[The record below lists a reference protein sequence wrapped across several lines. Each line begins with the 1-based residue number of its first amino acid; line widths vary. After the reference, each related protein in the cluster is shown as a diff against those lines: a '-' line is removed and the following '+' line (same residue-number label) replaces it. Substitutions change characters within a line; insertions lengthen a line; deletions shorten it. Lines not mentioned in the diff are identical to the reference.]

1 MCLTDGTKDKA
12 ERTRRQHVSTHSCA
26 HAHAWS
32 THEQRLRGQ
41 CWHTPHRFPETS
53 PTQKSQLFV
62 HLLGCETPTQHVGT
76 EDHRPCDAFSGRAD
90 RPDSCLFS
98 LHQMTTGH
106 SSTRYRTQ
114 RVTAAV
120 TLTSSGSRA
129 VHTWAHTRARTADH
143 KRPSTKCTSRTPS
156 VPLSAVLKHSLM
168 CLFICIF

>member
-12 ERTRRQHVSTHSCA
+12 EHASRQHISMHSCA

-53 PTQKSQLFV
+53 PSEITTVV
-62 HLLGCETPTQHVGT
+62 HFLGCADTHTARRDRGPQTLRCTV
-76 EDHRPCDAFSGRAD
+76 RAD

-98 LHQMTTGH
+98 LHQMATGH

-114 RVTAAV
+114 RVTAAGPSRPAAPV
-120 TLTSSGSRA
+120 PFTHGLT
-129 VHTWAHTRARTADH
+129 HM
-143 KRPSTKCTSRTPS
+143 
-156 VPLSAVLKHSLM
+156 L
-168 CLFICIF
+168 